1 MNGIIIMT
9 LIAFVLSICLVFLD
23 AFLKKEDDK
32 LEDIKSH
39 LPGYN
44 CGACGFGSCE
54 GMAKAITENGESYLL
69 CRPMKQD
76 KKEELERY
84 LKANELL
91 K

>member
-32 LEDIKSH
+32 LEEIKSH

-54 GMAKAITENGESYLL
+54 GMAKAITEKGENYLL

-76 KKEELERY
+76 KKEEFERY
-84 LKANELL
+84 LKENGLL

>member
-9 LIAFVLSICLVFLD
+9 FTAFVLSIFLVLID
-23 AFLKKEDDK
+23 SFLKKEDDK
-32 LEDIKSH
+32 IEEIKSH

-54 GMAKAITENGESYLL
+54 GMAKSITENGTNYLL
-69 CRPMKQD
+69 CRPMKQQ
-76 KKEELERY
+76 KKEEFEHY
-84 LKANELL
+84 LKSNGLL